1 MLETTLL
8 SVMLKTGLELR
19 LLKNFGG
26 FFRNILNSPSAEV
39 AVLARI
45 AARDVRSS
53 LGKNLRRIK
62 DLTHL
67 DPWTA
72 SKAQLQFGLEQGLR
86 ILVPAR
92 DSFFMI
98 QYIYI

>member
-53 LGKNLRRIK
+53 LGKNLKRITGSLAK
-62 DLTHL
+62 LLAKKSQAHYMAEEDEVCRTSALIE
-67 DPWTA
+67 
-72 SKAQLQFGLEQGLR
+72 S
-86 ILVPAR
+86 LVTN
-92 DSFFMI
+92 
-98 QYIYI
+98 